1 MQTKLSHITQ
11 KFMSEF
17 QQGKVKAYIIVTTQD
32 SERSPIITFIHRAR
46 FGSEIL
52 PIPAWLSRSKAEE
65 FLQNHRDVLQK
76 DKVIE
81 VMHLDL
87 QTMIEKHEYDASY
100 PQAVSYHLDIQV
112 DEAELTDDPNQE

>member
-1 MQTKLSHITQ
+1 MQTKLSHIAQ

-17 QQGKVKAYIIVTTQD
+17 QQGKVKAYIIVTAQD
-32 SERSPIITFIHRAR
+32 NEKCPIITLIHRAR

-52 PIPAWLSRSKAEE
+52 PIPAWLSRGKAEE

-76 DKVIE
+76 GKVIE
-81 VMHLDL
+81 VIHVDL

-112 DEAELTDDPNQE
+112 DKAELGDNQGQE